1 MLHIEFHSYEVQPR
15 TSRAAIQKI
24 KKLVSSVLRVDRNNG
39 PRQVQMIIA
48 KQLLVDAIVGKESE
62 EMGETELSNIL
73 EEMIPLVQNQRYVME
88 LIMLLF
94 ASFIS
99 RF

>member
-1 MLHIEFHSYEVQPR
+1 
-15 TSRAAIQKI
+15 
-24 KKLVSSVLRVDRNNG
+24 
-39 PRQVQMIIA
+39 MIIA
-48 KQLLVDAIVGKESE
+48 RQLLVDAIVGKESE